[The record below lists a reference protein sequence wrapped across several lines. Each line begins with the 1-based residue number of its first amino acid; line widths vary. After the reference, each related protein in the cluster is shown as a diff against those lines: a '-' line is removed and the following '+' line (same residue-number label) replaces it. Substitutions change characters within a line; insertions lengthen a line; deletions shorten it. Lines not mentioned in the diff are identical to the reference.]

1 MTTEANSD
9 INVETKQDAP
19 GMSGRIKL
27 VGVIGLLACLAI
39 YLLRLNR
46 VAGLFQDDAWYV
58 LLAKALATGQGY
70 SLINSPSPG
79 IFPLYPPAFPFL
91 LSLVYRLSPS
101 FPDNVITLKLVSV
114 AAMAGAYVIAYFYF
128 ARVRQAPP
136 YLALGVAAA
145 TMLCPPMV
153 FLATSSLMS
162 ECVYMCLLLAAIYVI
177 EQCLRRDGARTALL
191 YAAIGGVLASIVFLT
206 RSLGVGLIIAAFLY
220 LLRARL
226 VKEALAFALVVAL
239 CLGPWAV
246 YSQMRAP
253 TPAQQRE
260 QGGHIVY
267 PYTAQFWQ
275 VMAGNPTMGQATA
288 RDIPP
293 RVWANAKQVFGLDMG
308 RILLVPVVNALID
321 PAQQAQMA
329 PAEDFG
335 AQAAWGLSLLLSLL
349 VVIGFVV
356 ALRERVTLAEM
367 ALPLLILIS
376 LLWPF
381 QQYRLVLPLAPFLIF
396 YGLMGARALAGLAQ
410 RRRNGG
416 AVAGWTAA
424 AAFTL
429 FILAV
434 SIYGNAKY
442 IINKYDSSAAGGAD
456 WEILF
461 DELEVMMKRAEQIV
475 PQNGVIA
482 ASNPPLTYLFTGRKT
497 VMGDDPAAKI
507 EDWRRLGVRYM
518 LSAAVLS
525 EVARP
530 EESGLPVIYRSRQ
543 HRDFWIVDLGDP
555 ATR

>member
-1 MTTEANSD
+1 
-9 INVETKQDAP
+9 
-19 GMSGRIKL
+19 
-27 VGVIGLLACLAI
+27 
-39 YLLRLNR
+39 
-46 VAGLFQDDAWYV
+46 
-58 LLAKALATGQGY
+58 
-70 SLINSPSPG
+70 
-79 IFPLYPPAFPFL
+79 
-91 LSLVYRLSPS
+91 
-101 FPDNVITLKLVSV
+101 
-114 AAMAGAYVIAYFYF
+114 
-128 ARVRQAPP
+128 
-136 YLALGVAAA
+136 
-145 TMLCPPMV
+145 MLCPPMV